1 MWAGLA
7 EKGVACPLRCPA
19 LPAPL
24 MLRFLNQV
32 THQSRPQILSGYVD
46 ERSREGRGLVTWD
59 RCPLNPVTARKSFQD
74 PKML

>member
-19 LPAPL
+19 LRAPL

-32 THQSRPQILSGYVD
+32 TLSQDLRFLLVMQM
-46 ERSREGRGLVTWD
+46 REAGRGGDWSLGVD
-59 RCPLNPVTARKSFQD
+59 AL
-74 PKML
+74 